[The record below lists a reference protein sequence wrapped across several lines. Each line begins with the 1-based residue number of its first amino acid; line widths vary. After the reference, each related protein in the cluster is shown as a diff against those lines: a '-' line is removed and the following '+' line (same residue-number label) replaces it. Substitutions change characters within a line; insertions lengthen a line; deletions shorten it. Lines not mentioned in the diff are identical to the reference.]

1 MAWDLLPVNYTDA
14 VWSGLKRYN
23 IITNDDGTVSF
34 RDVTVYTNKEMS
46 FFGAKEANRMNHA
59 LNTLMSMVENGSD
72 LYTAFQN
79 YFARQQGLFENE
91 VAASLREY
99 DAFLA
104 EARKESTEIFATYED
119 QYETEIDD
127 FKRSQKALFDNWFA
141 SIQTQLSGD
150 VAGNL
155 QNQIHELDVKTDG
168 FEPREVTFS
177 GDGNTIVEVY
187 GNKRIET
194 IFQSEDKIVQRFY
207 ENGSNILT
215 KTILFGADGLSVRE
229 DVV

>member
-14 VWSGLKRYN
+14 AWSGLKRYN

-59 LNTLMSMVENGSD
+59 LNTLMSMVENGRD
-72 LYTAFQN
+72 LYGEFQN
-79 YFARQQGLFENE
+79 YFTRQQGLFENE
-91 VAASLREY
+91 VAASLRDY
-99 DAFLA
+99 DDFLA
-104 EARKESTEIFATYED
+104 IARGESTEIFATYES
-119 QYETEIDD
+119 QYEAEIAD
-127 FKRSQKALFDNWFA
+127 FERRQKALFDNWLA

-155 QNQIHELDVKTDG
+155 QNQIHELNVKTDG
-168 FEPREVTFS
+168 FVPREVTFS
-177 GDGNTIVEVY
+177 ADGSTIDEVY

-194 IFQSEDKIVQRFY
+194 IFQTDDTIVQRFY
-207 ENGSNILT
+207 ENGVNTLT
-215 KTILFGADGLSVRE
+215 KTIQFGADGLSVRE